1 MRWKLERTTG
11 VFALLLIIGCFLT
24 TVQPMAAEPAY
35 LGAAAIAPTEP
46 EPEAEAAP
54 AVTVHE
60 PAGTA
65 EAAEPPAP
73 VRIAVYFEVLAAGT
87 CLALSGP
94 DGACGTI
101 EIPESG
107 SLTLTLAPG
116 AWGLAAPDGTS
127 AGFTLRENASVDSV
141 TGDAWTDG
149 ESLVFTREI
158 RGSVRVVRAAGS
170 GGDVVYRLTG
180 EGVDEQR
187 ALAGAADAPRACTF
201 WALPAGSY
209 TLEENG
215 AVAAY
220 VTITEG
226 ARNVTIELGA

>member
-24 TVQPMAAEPAY
+24 TVRPMAAEPAY
-35 LGAAAIAPTEP
+35 LGAAAAAPAEA
-46 EPEAEAAP
+46 EAEAAP

-60 PAGTA
+60 AAGTA
-65 EAAEPPAP
+65 ETAEPPAP
-73 VRIAVYFEVLAAGT
+73 VRFAVYFEGVEAGT
-87 CLALSGP
+87 ALSLSGP
-94 DGACGTI
+94 DGARGTI
-101 EIPESG
+101 EVPASG
-107 SLTLTLAPG
+107 SLTLTLRPG

-127 AGFTLRENASVDSV
+127 AGFTLRENASIDSV

-180 EGVDEQR
+180 EGIDEQR

-209 TLEENG
+209 ALEENG

-220 VTITEG
+220 VTITDG
-226 ARNVTIELGA
+226 ARNVTVELGE